1 MKPIHVQQPQQPIQS
16 ERSSSSLD
24 KDGNLR
30 SQTNNA
36 VQDKE

>member
-1 MKPIHVQQPQQPIQS
+1 MSNNNDNNNLSNQ
-16 ERSSSSLD
+16 RSTSSLD
-24 KDGNLR
+24 ENGNLR